1 MKNTKFRV
9 WDTIKKAM
17 SEVEAIVYTEE
28 KVYPIYSK
36 AVRRYIPFSEA
47 VLMMSTGTMDATG
60 EVEVYEGDI
69 LYYPE
74 QDYDQYGII
83 EFSEDLLAFVLNNG
97 AESLTYSY
105 FGMGKVVG
113 NIYENQELVNF
124 INSNAQ
130 LELGGY

>member
-1 MKNTKFRV
+1 MREKNFRLYV
-9 WDTIKKAM
+9 RDLDIMWIDDSSTIFQ
-17 SEVEAIVYTEE
+17 SLENDSSL
-28 KVYPIYSK
+28 YSD
-36 AVRRYIPFSEA
+36 I
-47 VLMMSTGTMDATG
+47 MMSTGKMDSTG

-97 AESLTYSY
+97 AELLTYND
-105 FGMGKVVG
+105 FGMGRVVG
-113 NIYENQELVNF
+113 NIYENPELVNF